1 MTTTHNEDTTCSSS
15 SHLSFVLQ
23 EGDPGYL
30 SELKQLQEEGEMS
43 IDDLLA
49 SLPPEMLEES
59 RPLTPDSNDGVEQ
72 EEEKEETQSRSLR
85 KRKQPPETKTTKK
98 QQGKKV

>member
-1 MTTTHNEDTTCSSS
+1 MLICA
-15 SHLSFVLQ
+15 LQ

-30 SELKQLQEEGEMS
+30 SELKQLQEDGAMS

-59 RPLTPDSNDGVEQ
+59 RPLTPES
-72 EEEKEETQSRSLR
+72 EEEAKEEESEEKVTEQSRARMLR
-85 KRKQPPETKTTKK
+85 KRKHPPSKGESPSHGG
-98 QQGKKV
+98 GKRT